1 VGRPDPGRGARV
13 RRGPAGDGLR
23 RRFRAGAGGGA
34 DLVLNTHAA
43 AVVDRLFRRE
53 AGQAIAA
60 LARATGDLDRA
71 EEAVQEA
78 FLVALER
85 WPADG
90 VPPNPAGWIV
100 VTARRR
106 AIDRL
111 RRERRLVDAAALE
124 ALPAAETEAA
134 AIPDERLELVFA
146 CCHPSLAP
154 EARIALTLRHVA
166 GLTTAEV
173 ARAFLTTE
181 AAMAQRLARARR
193 KIREARI
200 PFAVPEP
207 DAMPDR
213 LASVLMTLYLAFTEG
228 YSATAG
234 EALVRRDLCAEAI
247 RLARLVAV
255 LAPGEPEARAL
266 LALLL
271 LQDSRRD
278 ARTDATGRLVLL
290 ADQDRERWDRAQIEE
305 ALRLD
310 VGTGRYGLQAA
321 IAAEHARAER
331 AEDTDWRR
339 IASLYAQLD
348 RLDPSPVVRLN
359 RAVAIAMAD
368 GPEAGLAAADD
379 AGRHGAL
386 DDYHL
391 FHATRADLLRR
402 LGREAEAQAA
412 YRRAI
417 ALAGNAVE
425 REFLASRTARRG

>member
-1 VGRPDPGRGARV
+1 
-13 RRGPAGDGLR
+13 
-23 RRFRAGAGGGA
+23 
-34 DLVLNTHAA
+34 
-43 AVVDRLFRRE
+43 
-53 AGQAIAA
+53 
-60 LARATGDLDRA
+60 
-71 EEAVQEA
+71 
-78 FLVALER
+78 
-85 WPADG
+85 
-90 VPPNPAGWIV
+90 
-100 VTARRR
+100 
-106 AIDRL
+106 
-111 RRERRLVDAAALE
+111 
-124 ALPAAETEAA
+124 
-134 AIPDERLELVFA
+134 
-146 CCHPSLAP
+146 
-154 EARIALTLRHVA
+154 
-166 GLTTAEV
+166 
-173 ARAFLTTE
+173 
-181 AAMAQRLARARR
+181 
-193 KIREARI
+193 
-200 PFAVPEP
+200 
-207 DAMPDR
+207 
-213 LASVLMTLYLAFTEG
+213 VLMTLYLAFTEG

-310 VGTGRYGLQAA
+310 LGTGRYGLQAA